1 MIALQGLI
9 FMPFMDTKHDDKQ
22 SGNKCEH
29 RGDNGTDDMNPD
41 VTLCGV
47 GSWRPKWLQVLAR
60 PTVFL
65 FNFTLIGLIQGM
77 TGSYLIA
84 SMSTLEKRFAFD
96 SKIAGFLMIAD
107 NIVQII
113 VNPIIGYFG
122 SRFNRPRMIAA
133 GELILAL
140 SCFTTALPYFI
151 YGAGTHL
158 LHDDNLLST
167 LGRNE
172 TRYELCP
179 ANGADTDCSGGK
191 HSTVWPAVA
200 IIYLGCSLKGLGFTA
215 YYIIGIPYMD
225 DIVSK
230 RSSPVYISLISAVNL
245 LGPAGGFI
253 LASFT
258 LRYYEDA
265 FYNPGTIAAIK
276 RLVNN
281 PILVLHL
288 IASTLRWI
296 GNGGYQMFKSK
307 YIESHFHQTSA
318 GAGLL
323 TGTTSMPAMAV
334 GIMLGGIAITWI
346 KPRPRSLVIYMVLVE
361 FLASSGILGAMYINC
376 PALNIGNYRVANS
389 GFTMNYGC
397 NQHCKCTTRLF
408 TPICAADGVTT
419 YFSPCFAGCGHLD
432 RPNKTLSECAC
443 IGSGGQGGGGA
454 ATTGYCKRD
463 VSSCNK
469 IVPYLSIISLGSM
482 IASTTRTG
490 SLLITLR
497 SVDSK
502 DKSFAIGMMSTF
514 ISLFAFI
521 PYPLIFGAITDSACL
536 VWESTC
542 GKRGNCWLYDQDKFR
557 YYLHGV
563 AFGFM
568 FMGAMVD
575 LVIIFMA
582 NWIKNFYDEPTTD
595 DGSDCHSTGIAV
607 GVGSDDNDQNN
618 SENNEF
624 ERQDS
629 DNDPELTECGLGSW
643 RPQWLQRFATP
654 TFFTL
659 NFALIGIVQSM
670 TGTYLIASFSTLE
683 KRFAFDSKIAGF
695 ILIADNVVEMLV
707 HKKVSPIVG
716 YLGNRFNRPRMIA
729 TGELVLALSCLINAL
744 PYFIYGAGTHL
755 LHRDTQVGDHSVPMN
770 GTRFEMCP
778 INHSD
783 IDCSTGRHSTVWPA
797 VVIFLIGSA
806 FRGLGYTA
814 YWVIGMPYIDDSV
827 SKNNSPMFISGLTA
841 LRLIGPAMGVLLLI
855 FTLPMFLF
863 PKQLKTASVKAKDL
877 KEHDITGLRGMWDG
891 VKRLARNRI
900 FMFHLVGG
908 VFRYIGFGGYYI
920 NKTKYI
926 ESQFRYT
933 SSGASFITGATSVLP
948 MAVGILLGGLM
959 IKYFKPRPF
968 RLVVYMFVVEWFT
981 NGAFFAAMFIG
992 CPPLTLPSTLTIN
1005 NHARCNAGC
1014 DCTTSVFTPICGS
1027 DKSTTYFSPCYA
1039 GCHTIDRVAK
1049 SIGLFVHQ
1057 RVIDPKDKS
1066 FAMGMIGTFLA
1077 LFSFIPYPLIFGAV
1091 VDSAC
1096 MDKFRYMLHGVAL
1109 LFVCVGSVF
1118 DLGIVLNAK
1127 SIKNFYD
1134 DSTADEETDPKS
1146 DDKNHMLMTATALNT
1161 TGADNRDSDYET
1173 AYKVDV

>member
-1 MIALQGLI
+1 MIVIIMSQI
-9 FMPFMDTKHDDKQ
+9 DIVDTKHDGKQ

-29 RGDNGTDDMNPD
+29 RGDNGTDDMDPE

-47 GSWRPKWLQVLAR
+47 VSWRPQWLQVLAR

-113 VNPIIGYFG
+113 ISPIVGYFG

-133 GELILAL
+133 GELTLAL

-179 ANGADTDCSGGK
+179 ANGENTDCSGGK

-200 IIYLGCSLKGLGFTA
+200 IIYLGCSLKGMGFTA
-215 YYIIGIPYMD
+215 YYVIGVPYMD
-225 DIVSK
+225 DIVTK
-230 RSSPVYISLISAVNL
+230 RSSPIYLSFISAINL
-245 LGPAGGFI
+245 IGPACGFI
-253 LASFT
+253 LTSFT
-258 LRYYEDA
+258 LRYYEDPL
-265 FYNPGTIAAIK
+265 YNPGIPRTDPRFIGAWWLGFIIIGTMLVIASLPMLLFPKQLTNASVKARHLKDNSKGLKGTIAAIK

-281 PILVLHL
+281 PIIVLHL

-376 PALNIGNYRVANS
+376 PALNIGD
-389 GFTMNYGC
+389 
-397 NQHCKCTTRLF
+397 Q
-408 TPICAADGVTT
+408 
-419 YFSPCFAGCGHLD
+419 
-432 RPNKTLSECAC
+432 
-443 IGSGGQGGGGA
+443 GGGGGGA
-454 ATTGYCKRD
+454 AITGYCKRD

-497 SVDSK
+497 SVDPK
-502 DKSFAIGMMSTF
+502 DKSFAIGIMSTF

-542 GKRGNCWLYDQDKFR
+542 GKRGNCWLYNQDKFR

-568 FMGAMVD
+568 FTGAMVD
-575 LVIIFMA
+575 LVVIFMA
-582 NWIKNFYDEPTTD
+582 NRIKNFYDEPSTD
-595 DGSDCHSTGIAV
+595 NGSDGHSTAYQQV
-607 GVGSDDNDQNN
+607 GVGSDDNDQNY

-707 HKKVSPIVG
+707 SPIVG

-755 LHRDTQVGDHSVPMN
+755 LHRDTQVGDHSVPIN
-770 GTRFEMCP
+770 GTRYEMCP
-778 INHSD
+778 INHND

-841 LRLIGPAMGVLLLI
+841 LRLIGPAMGFLMSSLSLRFYENPFCVLLLI

-920 NKTKYI
+920 N
-926 ESQFRYT
+926 
-933 SSGASFITGATSVLP
+933 
-948 MAVGILLGGLM
+948 
-959 IKYFKPRPF
+959 
-968 RLVVYMFVVEWFT
+968 
-981 NGAFFAAMFIG
+981 
-992 CPPLTLPSTLTIN
+992 
-1005 NHARCNAGC
+1005 
-1014 DCTTSVFTPICGS
+1014 
-1027 DKSTTYFSPCYA
+1027 
-1039 GCHTIDRVAK
+1039 
-1049 SIGLFVHQ
+1049 
-1057 RVIDPKDKS
+1057 
-1066 FAMGMIGTFLA
+1066 
-1077 LFSFIPYPLIFGAV
+1077 
-1091 VDSAC
+1091 
-1096 MDKFRYMLHGVAL
+1096 
-1109 LFVCVGSVF
+1109 
-1118 DLGIVLNAK
+1118 
-1127 SIKNFYD
+1127 
-1134 DSTADEETDPKS
+1134 
-1146 DDKNHMLMTATALNT
+1146 
-1161 TGADNRDSDYET
+1161 
-1173 AYKVDV
+1173 